1 MKTGSGVK
9 IGIFFLV
16 RGTLLILINNV
27 LVKCYCGVLFLGQCS
42 AHVQCFY
49 ASIHK
54 CVSQLSFIISHF
66 LDFGA
71 SSASDLTESLPL
83 KNRI

>member
-27 LVKCYCGVLFLGQCS
+27 LVKYYCGVLFLGQCS
-42 AHVQCFY
+42 AQVQCFY
-49 ASIHK
+49 TSIHK
-54 CVSQLSFIISHF
+54 CISQLSFI
-66 LDFGA
+66 
-71 SSASDLTESLPL
+71 TSLLWTLVPVL
-83 KNRI
+83 LWITL